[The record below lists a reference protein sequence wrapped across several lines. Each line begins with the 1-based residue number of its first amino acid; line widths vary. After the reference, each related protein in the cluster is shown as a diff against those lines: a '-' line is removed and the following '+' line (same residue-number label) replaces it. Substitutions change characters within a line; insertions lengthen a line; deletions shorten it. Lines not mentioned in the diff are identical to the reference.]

1 VLLSTLIFSLYWGFN
16 VYQMVLV
23 CMQACQMRSFYK
35 EQLGIVSD
43 ESLETMLWSEVVSR
57 LVQCQKETRLCI
69 VQEELTALEITN
81 IIMRQEILHPDID
94 SGFQILQL
102 EFTALFAYPRISSH
116 VFATEVYTKA
126 PLWNILLAIFP
137 PVGVRAAAFAAKP
150 VAFVAFVALDLG
162 QILGHPWPL
171 SVETCRQKPWII
183 VADCGKNSSTD
194 PRPCCT

>member
-1 VLLSTLIFSLYWGFN
+1 VHRFA
-16 VYQMVLV
+16 Q
-23 CMQACQMRSFYK
+23 
-35 EQLGIVSD
+35 
-43 ESLETMLWSEVVSR
+43 
-57 LVQCQKETRLCI
+57 
-69 VQEELTALEITN
+69 
-81 IIMRQEILHPDID
+81 DID

-102 EFTALFAYPRISSH
+102 EFTALFAYLRISSH
-116 VFATEVYTKA
+116 IFATEVYTKA

-194 PRPCCT
+194 PRPCCTYIVVQVVKVVQVFLKYLQPTYSGLDDLN